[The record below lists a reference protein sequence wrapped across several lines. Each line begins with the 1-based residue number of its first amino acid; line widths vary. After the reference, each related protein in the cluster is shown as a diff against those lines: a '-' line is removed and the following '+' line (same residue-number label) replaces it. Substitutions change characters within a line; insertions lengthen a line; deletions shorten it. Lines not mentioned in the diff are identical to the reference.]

1 MRLSILFLSL
11 LSFVLISCGGNKKA
25 DSEAATDNV
34 ASELSGID
42 QAADTDQVIT
52 DKYWKLIKLEGQD
65 VEMAENQER
74 EIFFML
80 KSEDKIVGGFA
91 GCNSITGEY
100 ELEEGNRIRFTNMGI
115 TMMLCPDLDLKESE
129 FMEVFELTDNYT
141 IHNDTLEL
149 NVAKRAPL
157 AVFAAVYF

>member
-11 LSFVLISCGGNKKA
+11 LSLVLISCDGNKKA
-25 DSEAATDNV
+25 ENEAATDDV
-34 ASELSGID
+34 ATVLLDAD
-42 QAADTDQVIT
+42 QAETDQIIT

-65 VEMAENQER
+65 VVMGENQER

-80 KSEDKIVGGFA
+80 KSEDNTVGGFA

-100 ELEEGNRIRFTNMGI
+100 ELEEGNRIRFKNMGI
-115 TMMLCPDLDLKESE
+115 TMMLCPDLDLKESK
-129 FMEVFELTDNYT
+129 FMEVFELADNYT
-141 IHNDTLEL
+141 FHNDTLEL

-157 AVFAAVYF
+157 AVFVAVYF

>member
-11 LSFVLISCGGNKKA
+11 LSFLLISCGGNKKA
-25 DSEAATDNV
+25 DNEGTTDNV
-34 ASELSGID
+34 AAELSEED
-42 QAADTDQVIT
+42 QAVDTDQVIT

-65 VEMAENQER
+65 VVMAENQER
-74 EIFFML
+74 EISFML
-80 KSEDKIVGGFA
+80 KSEDNTVGGFA

-129 FMEVFELTDNYT
+129 FMEVFELADNYT
-141 IHNDTLEL
+141 IHNDTLKL